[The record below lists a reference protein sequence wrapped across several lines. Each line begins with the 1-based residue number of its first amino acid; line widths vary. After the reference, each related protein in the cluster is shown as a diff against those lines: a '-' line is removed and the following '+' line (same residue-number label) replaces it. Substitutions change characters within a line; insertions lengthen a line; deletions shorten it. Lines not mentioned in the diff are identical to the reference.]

1 MRKDLELY
9 NKHLRDDSGG
19 SSVKLMPMVVA
30 CMLGTSCAS
39 TSFISLLGV
48 SRYHFTPGRKV
59 EMESG
64 TGRVFRFLVQPGVSP
79 EEYTGVGE
87 STEVG
92 ENTWVGE
99 RKPSRILVLKLF

>member
-1 MRKDLELY
+1 MRKGLELY
-9 NKHLRDDSGG
+9 NKHLRADSGG
-19 SSVKLMPMVVA
+19 SSVKVMPMVVA

-48 SRYHFTPGRKV
+48 SRYHYTPGWKV
-59 EMESG
+59 EMESR
-64 TGRVFRFLVQPGVSP
+64 TGRVFRFLVRWGVSA

-92 ENTWVGE
+92 ENTWVRE
-99 RKPSRILVLKLF
+99 RKPFRILVLQLV